1 VLSGPPDDILGVVQ
15 LHLQAIYQTR
25 APDVR
30 RFRVDDDQLDVLV
43 GEDQRPADEWVL
55 VRESEDGLDLAVWID
70 EDHLEQL
77 ASAAHPAAAVEQCLR
92 AFCAVV
98 EGVSHFLLLI
108 ERARRQEPLTLLELE
123 TQAEVDKFVCASL
136 HRPGQE
142 SELHARIFR
151 DSDLQPGLDPTEAAR
166 YREAGRLAAG
176 WCRWLSQLP
185 HVQARLDAQR
195 RFWRTAGTRRMDR
208 LRRMAA

>member
-1 VLSGPPDDILGVVQ
+1 MLSGQLDDILGLVQ
-15 LHLQAIYQTR
+15 AHLHAIYRTL

-30 RFRVDDDQLDVLV
+30 QFRVDSDQLDVLV

-70 EDHLEQL
+70 EDHLERL
-77 ASAAHPAAAVEQCLR
+77 ATASHPATAVEECLR

-98 EGVSHFLLLI
+98 EGVSHFLLLV
-108 ERARRQEPLTLLELE
+108 ERARRREPLTLLELE

-136 HRPGQE
+136 HLPGQE
-142 SELHARIFR
+142 LELHARIFR
-151 DSDLQPGLDPTEAAR
+151 DSDLQPGLAPEEAAR

-176 WCRWLSQLP
+176 WCRWLRELP
-185 HVQARLDAQR
+185 HLQARLDAQR
-195 RFWRTAGTRRMDR
+195 RFWRTAGSQRMDR
-208 LRRMAA
+208 LRRLAA

>member
-1 VLSGPPDDILGVVQ
+1 VLKGEPDDILSIVQ
-15 LHLQAIYQTR
+15 LHLHAIYQTE

-30 RFRVDDDQLDVLV
+30 QFRVDGDQLDELV
-43 GEDQRPADEWVL
+43 GDDQRPADEWVL
-55 VRESEDGLDLAVWID
+55 VRESEDGLDLAIWID

-77 ASAAHPAAAVEQCLR
+77 ATAPHPAAAVEQCLR

-98 EGVSHFLLLI
+98 EGVSHFLLLV
-108 ERARRQEPLTLLELE
+108 ERARRREPLTLLELE

-136 HRPGQE
+136 HRPGQD

-151 DSDLQPGLDPTEAAR
+151 DAGLQPGLGATEAAR
-166 YREAGRLAAG
+166 YREAGRLAAS

-208 LRRMAA
+208 LRRLAA